1 VMPVDG
7 RHVGLRGHPRI
18 PGGQCLGRTQK
29 RRPRAPFRQCGW
41 GTGSVGNH
49 LGVVEL
55 TDHPA
60 VAGATLVGAVVG
72 DGTAL
77 AIAHGADAGR
87 VDAVILHDALLDSG
101 GTAGGE
107 ILVVGIGA
115 HRVGV
120 AFEHQVDVVVG
131 LHGVG
136 HGGQFIAVDV
146 AYHGLV
152 ELELHVEA
160 HGDGAG

>member
-1 VMPVDG
+1 
-7 RHVGLRGHPRI
+7 
-18 PGGQCLGRTQK
+18 
-29 RRPRAPFRQCGW
+29 
-41 GTGSVGNH
+41 
-49 LGVVEL
+49 
-55 TDHPA
+55 
-60 VAGATLVGAVVG
+60 
-72 DGTAL
+72 
-77 AIAHGADAGR
+77 

-160 HGDGAG
+160 HGDGAGLGGGFRPGGGAGCGGGGAPRGLEEVIPPRVEPEVVGAAPTAV